1 MSRSLYV
8 SLAVSAIACGS
19 TAKPAI
25 HHFDDDYES
34 ARLEAVRS
42 KLPLVVEVWAP
53 W

>member
-1 MSRSLYV
+1 MSRSLCV
-8 SLAVSAIACGS
+8 SLAVSVIACGS
-19 TAKPAI
+19 TATSAV

-34 ARLEAVRS
+34 ARAEAVRS